1 MSLNRHISLFRY
13 EEKHEEKFKEQ
24 LLSFQ
29 LPPEQAEFTG
39 LPEQTLHDACGNAG
53 KMGVVIA
60 QGDRAVGFFILHT
73 GEGIADFFQ
82 DYSGAVLLRAFLM
95 DYASQGQGFAK
106 AAMALLPDFVRRHYP
121 EAQQIVLAVNE
132 RNIPAGHLYAR
143 AGFQD
148 YGLRRSGSKG
158 PQLILQYELATKPVA
173 PAAHG

>member
-1 MSLNRHISLFRY
+1 MRLGQRITLFRY
-13 EEKHEEKFKEQ
+13 EEKHEETFKDQ

-39 LPEQTLHDACGNAG
+39 LPEQTLQDACTDAS

-60 QGDRAVGFFILHT
+60 QGDRAVGFFVLHT

-95 DYASQGQGFAK
+95 DYACQGQGFAK
-106 AAMALLPDFVRRHYP
+106 TAMALLPDFVRRHYP

-132 RNIPAGHLYAR
+132 RNIPAGQLYAR

-158 PQLILQYELATKPVA
+158 TQLILQYVLATEPVA